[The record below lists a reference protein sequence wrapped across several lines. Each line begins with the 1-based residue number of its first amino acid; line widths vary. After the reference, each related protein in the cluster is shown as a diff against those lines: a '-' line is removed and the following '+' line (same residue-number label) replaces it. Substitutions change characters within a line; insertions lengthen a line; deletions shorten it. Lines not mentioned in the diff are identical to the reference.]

1 MGNKIANLLEEL
13 KWRGLVNQST
23 DENALN
29 DAIQSKNIKVYIG
42 FDPTA
47 PSLHHGNL
55 VQLILLKHF
64 QDFGIQPF
72 CVVGG
77 STGLIG
83 DPRQSGERK
92 LNEIETVH
100 AWAENLKIQFQKF
113 LDFDEKKPNHAIIV
127 NNYDFTKDVTA
138 LEFLRDIGKHFR
150 VGNML
155 SKETV
160 SARLNSEEGISYT
173 EFSYQILQAFDYLN
187 LFQNYQVNLQCG
199 GSDQWGNL
207 TAGTDLIHKVTGQ
220 NVHALTTPIIT
231 KSDGSKFGKTE
242 GGAIWLD
249 PKMMSPYAFYQFWLN
264 VDDLDVIKLL
274 KVFTFLDHQ
283 EIERLEKEVQ
293 NNPGAREAQ
302 KVLAQEVTKFVHGE
316 QSYLDA
322 KNASEVLFGKADVK
336 NLSNES
342 FEQIASEIPTFKFS
356 KGDKLSQLF
365 LESKLAS
372 SFSDFKRTLQSKGY
386 TLNNQVIEDE
396 NQVIGP
402 EDLINDKYILLKK
415 GKKLYA
421 LGQL

>member
-1 MGNKIANLLEEL
+1 MGNNIENLLDEL

-23 DENALN
+23 DETALN
-29 DAIQSKNIKVYIG
+29 DAIKEKKIKVYIG

-113 LDFDEKKPNHAIIV
+113 LDFDESKPNHAIIV

-274 KVFTFLDHQ
+274 KVFTFLNHQ
-283 EIERLEKEVQ
+283 EIERLEQEVQ

-316 QSYLDA
+316 QSFLDA
-322 KNASEVLFGKADVK
+322 KNASEVLFGKGDIT

-342 FEQIASEIPTFKFS
+342 LEQIASEIPNIKFAT
-356 KGDKLSQLF
+356 GDKLSQLF
-365 LESKLAS
+365 LDSKLAS
-372 SFSDFKRTLQSKGY
+372 SFSDYKRTLQSKGF
-386 TLNNQVIEDE
+386 TLNNQTIEDE
-396 NQVIGP
+396 NQVV
-402 EDLINDKYILLKK
+402 EQKDLINDKYILLKK